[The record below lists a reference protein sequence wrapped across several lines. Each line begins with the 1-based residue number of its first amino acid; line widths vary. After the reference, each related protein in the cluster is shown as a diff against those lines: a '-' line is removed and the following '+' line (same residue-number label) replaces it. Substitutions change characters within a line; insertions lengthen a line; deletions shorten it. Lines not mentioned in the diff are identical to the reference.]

1 MNEVKTDFS
10 PSFHNLC
17 LQQLNEKQKDHIEH
31 LNASMAL
38 QAFIPDVFKNGA
50 VKVKTRSKG
59 GKYTVNINGKDYDSK
74 ELPSVYWRHLKS
86 KLKVKRS

>member
-38 QAFIPDVFKNGA
+38 QAFIPSVFDNGS
-50 VKVKTRSKG
+50 VKVKVRSKHAQ
-59 GKYTVNINGKDYDSK
+59 YTITINGKEYDSK
-74 ELPSVYWRHLKS
+74 ELPSVYWNHLKS
-86 KLKVKRS
+86 KLVKKV